1 MGQVGK
7 KQCPACG
14 ELVPTRSYTCPH
26 CDHVFATKTDKT
38 VELLRSLSKDEFKAI
53 LFLAERVKRGQLDMT
68 KPSDPAP
75 TADDFAAAVGNAS
88 RSRELVDLHRHH
100 KAFALVDGLTKKA
113 RERLTQAVEEVAK
126 EEKQ

>member
-1 MGQVGK
+1 
-7 KQCPACG
+7 
-14 ELVPTRSYTCPH
+14 
-26 CDHVFATKTDKT
+26 
-38 VELLRSLSKDEFKAI
+38 LLRSLSKDDFKAI
-53 LFLAERVKRGQLDMT
+53 LFLAERVKRGQLDMA

-113 RERLTQAVEEVAK
+113 RERLTQAVEEVQQ
-126 EEKQ
+126 EER